1 MTRDFNDYAPRRI
14 GDANDLV
21 LARKRNADERIYMV
35 TTNLVIDA
43 QEKRPGRV
51 HRPNGGG
58 HPVPTGPARH
68 PHHHTSLDQHLRF
81 PIGKDTATIEEALLD
96 GGRELSLFPS
106 ETSSPGSP
114 RVSGVC

>member
-1 MTRDFNDYAPRRI
+1 MTRDLYDYAPRRI

-51 HRPNGGG
+51 HRRHARST
-58 HPVPTGPARH
+58 HPAPRSPRSRSWDSHRTRRNHFSRRTYRSSTAQSLRPSSAVSVPH
-68 PHHHTSLDQHLRF
+68 
-81 PIGKDTATIEEALLD
+81 DTA
-96 GGRELSLFPS
+96 
-106 ETSSPGSP
+106 P
-114 RVSGVC
+114 RLV